1 MTKNEIATVVAKN
14 FFKKVDEKTG
24 VLYNPFSSVLD
35 TPIPFNPY
43 DKGNDDPYEALR
55 QRLYYVYNASGV
67 YQGTSADGFT
77 EERIYRDNIDTIEVC
92 AYAWFKKP
100 YRGRRSFGGMRI
112 IVGEIGKAG
121 WKMFDNITEAMDCFI
136 TMHHYICC
144 A

>member
-43 DKGNDDPYEALR
+43 SLDENPYEALR
-55 QRLYYVYNASGV
+55 QRLYYVYNAGDV
-67 YQGTSADGFT
+67 YQGVNNTWTS
-77 EERIYRDNIDTIEVC
+77 EECVYEDNLDTIGLR
-92 AYAWFKKP
+92 AYAWYKKP

-121 WKMFDNITEAMDCFI
+121 WKMFDNITEAIDCFA